1 MNVVIALSSEGL
13 FKHEDLLL
21 LPHLQCL
28 LGMKPGSGIILK
40 IFWVSYKTD
49 LTYTN
54 KQANKPRRKTN
65 CLVKPLLVS
74 LTS

>member
-28 LGMKPGSGIILK
+28 LGMKPGFGIILK
-40 IFWVSYKTD
+40 IFWVSNKTD

-54 KQANKPRRKTN
+54 KQTNKQTQKKN
-65 CLVKPLLVS
+65 QLFGKAIAC
-74 LTS
+74 

>member
-13 FKHEDLLL
+13 FKHKDLLP

-28 LGMKPGSGIILK
+28 LGMKPGFGIIFK
-40 IFWVSYKTD
+40 IFWGSNKTD

-54 KQANKPRRKTN
+54 KQANRPRRETN
-65 CLVKPLLVS
+65 CLVKPLLVTV
-74 LTS
+74 TS